1 MISLGFVSKK
11 MLANWNGAPLH
22 LPDFQFHE
30 KHRAVIKTNCPEKIM
45 PLIKA
50 FDLEQDSVIRALMSI
65 RQLPQKLQGKAP
77 KTHDDE
83 FGLQTFTLLHA
94 SDLELCYGLRGEFWR
109 ADFGLEKISNAE
121 KYQQPAR
128 PGAAKLLLRYQ
139 VNLINDSQSELIT
152 ETFIHCPDKASHCK
166 MAAYWLAI
174 RAGSGLIRRRMLSSV
189 KHELEN
195 TLIKGKRDDF

>member
-11 MLANWNGAPLH
+11 MLSNWSDVPPY

-30 KHRAVIKTNCPEKIM
+30 KHRAVIKSTSPEKIM

-50 FDLEQDSVIRALMSI
+50 FDLKQDAVIRALMSI
-65 RQLPQKLQGKAP
+65 RLLQRKLQRKAP
-77 KTHDDE
+77 EAHVDQ
-83 FGLQTFTLLHA
+83 FGLQTFTFLHA
-94 SDLELCYGLRGEFWR
+94 SALELCYGLRGEFWR
-109 ADFGLEKISNAE
+109 ADFGLEKISDAE
-121 KYQQPAR
+121 EYQQPAR

-139 VNLINDSQSELIT
+139 VNLINHSQSELIT
-152 ETFIHCPDKASHCK
+152 ETFIHCPDKASHFK

-174 RAGSGLIRRRMLSSV
+174 RAGSGLIRRRMLNSV

-195 TLIKGKRDDF
+195 KP

>member
-11 MLANWNGAPLH
+11 MLSNWSDVPPY

-30 KHRAVIKTNCPEKIM
+30 KHRAVIKSTSPEKIM

-50 FDLEQDSVIRALMSI
+50 FDLKQDAVIRALMSI
-65 RQLPQKLQGKAP
+65 RLLRRKLQRKAP
-77 KTHDDE
+77 EAHVDQ
-83 FGLQTFTLLHA
+83 FGLQTFTFLHA
-94 SDLELCYGLRGEFWR
+94 SALELCYGLRGEFWR
-109 ADFGLEKISNAE
+109 ADFGLEKISDAE
-121 KYQQPAR
+121 EYQQPAR

-139 VNLINDSQSELIT
+139 VNLINHSQSELIT
-152 ETFIHCPDKASHCK
+152 ETFIHCPDKASHFK

-174 RAGSGLIRRRMLSSV
+174 RAGSGLIRRRMLNSV

-195 TLIKGKRDDF
+195 KP